1 MAELKF
7 DPVLQD
13 WIRDGNGGFE
23 RVSGSETTVMHQMMC
38 HYGQDALD
46 PDSGSRFYM
55 AELFAADP
63 VPLSE
68 DEARRTL
75 DLLVGRGVISD
86 VDVAGRDDGN
96 GRVTLA
102 IGYRDV
108 QSGVFNR
115 LSLPLQIGII

>member
-13 WIRDGNGGFE
+13 WIRDGKGGFV
-23 RVSGSETTVMHQMMC
+23 RVDGSETTVLHQMLT
-38 HYGQDALD
+38 HYQQDALD
-46 PDSGSRFYM
+46 PESGSRFYM

-63 VPLSE
+63 AALSE

-75 DLLVGRGVISD
+75 DLLVSRGIISD
-86 VDVAGRDDGN
+86 VEVSAIDDST
-96 GRVTLA
+96 GRVTLD

-108 QSGVFNR
+108 ASGVFNR
-115 LSLPLQIGII
+115 LSLPLQIGIL